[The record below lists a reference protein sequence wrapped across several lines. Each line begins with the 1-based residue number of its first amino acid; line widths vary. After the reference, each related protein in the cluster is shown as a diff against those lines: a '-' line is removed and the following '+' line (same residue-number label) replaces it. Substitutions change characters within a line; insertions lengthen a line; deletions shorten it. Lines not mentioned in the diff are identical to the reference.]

1 MTTDTRL
8 LLAWSIFAILTFLL
22 FAVIHRRWRE
32 KDVWNTLKKR
42 YIDSADAKRKSE
54 AAFARMYGTIE
65 NTSLYYRMDRLILTS
80 GIRKWLPWLTGER
93 YLLILAGAFIAGV
106 FEGMAW
112 NGNLL
117 VGLFLGL
124 LQMAA
129 LFILIFAMAGQ
140 TYNEIED
147 ATSVFV
153 SILSN
158 HAKSS
163 TDIVTIM
170 RETEQ
175 SMDGPLKQ
183 LIRQFL
189 IDAER
194 TGNVDLA
201 FDYMKESTDNR
212 QLQTIL
218 VNLKNCMHYQA
229 NYEEVLSQMMGQIAA
244 SLSAREERK
253 NILFSMKLTLA
264 VISIASVFIVWVI
277 GKGLDI
283 QVLGILTG
291 NAIGQVILFVTGI
304 LYIFVVVKLFGTD
317 KQ

>member
-1 MTTDTRL
+1 MTTDTRI
-8 LLAWSIFAILTFLL
+8 LLAWSIFAIMTFLL
-22 FAVIHRRWRE
+22 FATIHKKWRE

-42 YIDSADAKRKSE
+42 YIDTADAKKRSE
-54 AAFARMYGTIE
+54 AAFAKMYGTIE

-80 GIRKWLPWLTGER
+80 GIRKYLPWLTGER
-93 YLLILAGAFIAGV
+93 YLLILAGAFLAGI
-106 FEGMAW
+106 FEGIAW
-112 NGNLL
+112 KGNLL
-117 VGLFLGL
+117 VGLFLGAVQTAVLFL
-124 LQMAA
+124 LV
-129 LFILIFAMAGQ
+129 FAMAGR

-170 RETEQ
+170 RETER
-175 SMDGPLKQ
+175 SMDGPLQQ

-189 IDAER
+189 LDAER

-253 NILFSMKLTLA
+253 NILFSMKLTLV
-264 VISIASVFIVWVI
+264 VISIASAFIVWVI

-283 QVLGILTG
+283 QVMAILTG
-291 NAIGQVILFVTGI
+291 NMIGQIILFVTGI
-304 LYIFVVVKLFGTD
+304 LYLFVVVKLFGTD

>member
-8 LLAWSIFAILTFLL
+8 LLAWSIFAIMTSLL
-22 FAVIHRRWRE
+22 FIAIHKKWRE

-42 YIDSADAKRKSE
+42 YIYTADAKKRSE
-54 AAFARMYGTIE
+54 AAFAKMYGTIE

-80 GIRKWLPWLTGER
+80 GIRKYLPWLTGER
-93 YLLILAGAFIAGV
+93 YLLILAGAFLAGI
-106 FEGMAW
+106 FEGIAW
-112 NGNLL
+112 KGNLL
-117 VGLFLGL
+117 VGLFLGAV
-124 LQMAA
+124 QTAA
-129 LFILIFAMAGQ
+129 LFLLVFAMAGR

-170 RETEQ
+170 RETER
-175 SMDGPLKQ
+175 SMDGPLQQ

-189 IDAER
+189 LDAER

-264 VISIASVFIVWVI
+264 VISIASAFIVWVI

-283 QVLGILTG
+283 QVMAILTG
-291 NAIGQVILFVTGI
+291 NMIGQIILFVTGI
-304 LYIFVVVKLFGTD
+304 LYLFVVVKLFGTD